1 MTQKSK
7 KQVFETC
14 SCLTQMRSQ
23 NCHTLIHNKIT
34 PPEYLL
40 MRHVHGAN
48 AVQFKGKTGGYFQ
61 VRVNEQ
67 GQWMRR
73 AVSRED
79 LIDRLLNK
87 YGTANFRAVFP
98 GADPVLP
105 YTFDAINIEAH
116 QPDTGDD
123 DSDWELLPTAQ
134 AAIADA
140 KASGDKILTPQGEVS
155 LDDLDDDLEALTA
168 PDVAPNTAKKGK

>member
-1 MTQKSK
+1 MTQRSK

-48 AVQFKGKTGGYFQ
+48 AVQFKEKTGGYFQ

-79 LIDRLLNK
+79 LMDRLVNK
-87 YGTANFRAVFP
+87 YGPVNFKAVFP

-116 QPDTGDD
+116 QPDTGED
-123 DSDWELLPTAQ
+123 DSEWELLPTAQ
-134 AAIADA
+134 AAVADA
-140 KASGDKILTPQGEVS
+140 KAAGDKVLTPAGAVDPS
-155 LDDLDDDLEALTA
+155 DVDDELEMLTA
-168 PDVAPNTAKKGK
+168 PNKPVADKKGK